1 MRPFAPTLLTMSALP
16 NRDRRAERREATRRE
31 IVDAAWAVARE
42 GGLTAVTL
50 RAVAERVG
58 MRSPSLYTHFES
70 KNAIYDAM
78 FGDAWSQYLA
88 VVESIQQTLPKAPR
102 KAVLTMVTT
111 FTEFALAD
119 LVRFQLMNQRVVA
132 DFAPTEASYAPSVRV
147 IKLFGQNLARFGVTR
162 QEDVDL
168 CVAIVG
174 GLVDAQFANDPG
186 GARWTRL
193 LPRAMDIFADDVGL
207 PGPKLRRSR

>member
-1 MRPFAPTLLTMSALP
+1 M
-16 NRDRRAERREATRRE
+16 
-31 IVDAAWAVARE
+31 DAAWAVARE
-42 GGLTAVTL
+42 GGLTSVTL

-102 KAVLTMVTT
+102 KALLTMVTT
-111 FTEFALAD
+111 FTEFAVAD
-119 LVRFQLMNQRVVA
+119 LVRFQLMNQRVVV
-132 DFAPTEASYAPSVRV
+132 DFTPTEASYAPSVRV
-147 IKLFGQNLARFGVTR
+147 IKLFQQNLARFGVTR
-162 QEDVDL
+162 REDVDL

-186 GARWTRL
+186 GTRWTRL

-207 PGPKLRRSR
+207 PGPKLRRTR